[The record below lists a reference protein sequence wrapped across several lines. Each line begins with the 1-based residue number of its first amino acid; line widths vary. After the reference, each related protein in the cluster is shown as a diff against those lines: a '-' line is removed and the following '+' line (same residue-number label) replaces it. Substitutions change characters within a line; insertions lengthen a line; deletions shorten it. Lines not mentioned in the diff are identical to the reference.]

1 MNYLISS
8 VKDAIDNNNSVF
20 LYSWIKLF
28 TNLKKKKKIQTNT
41 TIKPLKEKLEKN
53 LYGEKKNIREP
64 ILASVFISNK
74 TSSSYKLCSK
84 LLL

>member
-28 TNLKKKKKIQTNT
+28 TNLKIKKKKKTNT

-53 LYGEKKNIREP
+53 LYGEKNI
-64 ILASVFISNK
+64 
-74 TSSSYKLCSK
+74 
-84 LLL
+84 